1 MGGESDFGNNSI
13 MSDRSVRTEDY
24 ELNRKSLISGTF
36 KKRRL
41 QSARK
46 SSYEGRKNSKNSSR
60 SKRLKY

>member
-1 MGGESDFGNNSI
+1 

-46 SSYEGRKNSKNSSR
+46 SSKEGRNNSKNSSR